1 MFNGIFMW
9 TGAFAKNKSGVDN
22 INSLSN
28 PIPIQLMKI
37 SIITIVYNRVSC
49 ITNCIE
55 SVLNQTYS
63 NIEYLVIDGGSTDGT
78 QQKIEHY
85 KDRIE
90 YYISEKDEGIFDA
103 LNKGIKN
110 ATGDVIGILNSDDFY
125 YQPDTIKNVI
135 EAFQSSGADLVYAKG
150 LFVDKENPEKVKRM
164 YPSKP
169 FRKRFLYF
177 GWIPLHTTIFV
188 RQEIFKKYGLYNP
201 GYSIASDYEISLRW
215 FKNDGIKK
223 IFLNEWVVK
232 MRLGGLS
239 TSAKLQIKKS
249 REDLRIIKRYKLNGL
264 FTLACK
270 IGRKIPQ
277 YIIPQIIGFKPS
289 Q

>member
-1 MFNGIFMW
+1 MFYRIFMW
-9 TGAFAKNKSGVDN
+9 TGAFAKNKSEADI
-22 INSLSN
+22 INYLSDS
-28 PIPIQLMKI
+28 ITVMKI
-37 SIITIVYNRVSC
+37 SIITIVYNRASC
-49 ITNCIE
+49 ISNCIE
-55 SVLNQTYS
+55 SVLNQTYN

-78 QQKIEHY
+78 QQKIELY
-85 KDRIE
+85 KDRID

-110 ATGDVIGILNSDDFY
+110 ATGDVIGILNSDDFF

-135 EAFQSSGADLVYAKG
+135 EAFQSSDADLVYANG

-169 FRKRFLYF
+169 FRKKFLYF

-215 FKNDGIKK
+215 FKNDRIKK

-239 TSAKLQIKKS
+239 TSAKLQFKKS
-249 REDLRIIKRYKLNGL
+249 REDLRIINRYKLNGL

-277 YIIPQIIGFKPS
+277 YIIPQIIGFKPTP
-289 Q
+289 